1 MNDATYACAA
11 LACEAP
17 GNLTA
22 GVPLCGKH
30 YTTLKAE
37 MNQPILSMLPVP
49 LIPLRP
55 GTIER
60 FAAKIR
66 LSDDDACRLRWIK
79 PDKIGYGR
87 FLLNG
92 EDRGAHVASHLMF
105 VGPVPDGWHVDHV
118 RKRGCTH
125 TDCVWWEHLEAVTP
139 EENIRRGDA
148 WLYQSSKTHCPAGH
162 EYTPE
167 NIYWRS
173 DGGRGCRTCTKDR
186 GAERY
191 RRLVNPNP
199 DIRSGGLRGGA
210 TRGAQQ
216 RAKTHCPQGHE
227 YTEDNIYWSAS
238 GGRRCKSCGKASA
251 AARTERIKGDPEW
264 LAHQREYQREWRR
277 RKRAERQAE
286 GVTDGTPGLAEGE
299 ASRLPGFEARHTA

>member
-1 MNDATYACAA
+1 MDNRTDLVCAE
-11 LACEAP
+11 LTCTEP

-30 YTTLKAE
+30 FFTLKAE
-37 MNQPILSMLPVP
+37 MNQPILAMLPTP

-55 GTIER
+55 GTLER

-79 PDKIGYGR
+79 PGKTGYGQ

-92 EDRGAHVASHLMF
+92 KYRGAHVASHLMF

-118 RKRGCTH
+118 RDRGCTH
-125 TDCVWWEHLEAVTP
+125 TDCVSRD
-139 EENIRRGDA
+139 ENIRRGDA
-148 WLYQSSKTHCPAGH
+148 GLWHSSKTHCPAGH

-173 DGGRGCRTCTKDR
+173 DGGRGCKTCIKEK
-186 GAERY
+186 ASARY
-191 RRLVNPNP
+191 RRLVNPDP
-199 DIRSGGLRGGA
+199 DIRAGGLRGGA

-238 GGRRCKSCGKASA
+238 GGRRCKLCAKA
-251 AARTERIKGDPEW
+251 AAAQRAARLRDDPEW
-264 LAHQREYQREWRR
+264 RERQKGYQRRSRR
-277 RKRAERQAE
+277 RKRDAA
-286 GVTDGTPGLAEGE
+286 
-299 ASRLPGFEARHTA
+299 